1 MFYPSNDTNKANMN
15 IINNIVDQ
23 IENSDSHNEI
33 KYEAMKV
40 ETEKLLNREI
50 TLFMIN
56 GVLTLGLMITVFRII
71 S

>member
-1 MFYPSNDTNKANMN
+1 MFYPNNDTNKANMN

-23 IENSDSHNEI
+23 LEESNSHNET
-33 KYEAMKV
+33 KYEAVKV

-50 TLFMIN
+50 SLFMIN

>member
-1 MFYPSNDTNKANMN
+1 MFYPNNDTNNVNMN
-15 IINNIVDQ
+15 IINNIVHQ
-23 IENSDSHNEI
+23 LENKPNEI
-33 KYEAMKV
+33 NYNAAQV

-56 GVLTLGLMITVFRII
+56 SVITLGLMITVFRII